1 MTKRLAAATV
11 AALLVAGGV
20 TAGWLS
26 TPRGNSHAQAGVPVD
41 TTAVVRTTLTT
52 TTQLSG
58 TLGYAGSYAL
68 TPQLPGTITA
78 VSAPG
83 TVIRRGQR
91 AYEVNGV
98 GVFLFYGARPAWRRF
113 AVGMTPGPDVRE
125 LEQNLA
131 GLGFG
136 GDLSVDDTFTWVT
149 ARAVRDWQDATDQPV
164 TGAVDLGRIA
174 FVPTALRIVSD
185 DVPVGAPATPG
196 QSVVTASSPD
206 PVVTVPV
213 PATQTYLVHR
223 GDRVTVT
230 MPSGAASTGRVVSIS
245 AVAASSD
252 DSGDQ
257 SNAPNAPN
265 GSNGPQPA
273 SVPAQVGLDHPAVA
287 AGLDQAPVTVTIVDR
302 QVHNALAVP
311 ITALVA
317 LAGGG
322 YAVWVDS
329 GSARHLVGVT
339 PGLFADTL
347 VQVTTA
353 GLKVG
358 DRVEVPAQ

>member
-11 AALLVAGGV
+11 VALLAAGGV
-20 TAGWLS
+20 TAWWLA
-26 TPRGNSHAQAGVPVD
+26 TPRGGSHAQAGVPVD
-41 TTAVVRTTLTT
+41 TAAVVRTTLTT

-58 TLGYAGSYAL
+58 TLGYAGSDAL
-68 TPQLPGTITA
+68 TPQLPGTVTA
-78 VSAPG
+78 LPAPG
-83 TVIRRGQR
+83 TVIRRGQH

-98 GVFLFYGARPAWRRF
+98 GVFLFYGPRPAWRRF
-113 AVGMTPGPDVRE
+113 AVGMTPGPDVLE

-136 GDLSVDDTFTWVT
+136 DDLLVDDTFTSAT
-149 ARAVRDWQDATDQPV
+149 EQAVRDWQDATGQPV

-185 DVPVGAPATPG
+185 DVALGSPATPG

-206 PVVTVPV
+206 PIVTVPV

-230 MPSGAASTGRVVSIS
+230 MPSGATSTGRVVSIS
-245 AVAASSD
+245 AVAASNN

-257 SNAPNAPN
+257 SNAPSGQNA
-265 GSNGPQPA
+265 PQPA
-273 SVPAQVGLDHPAVA
+273 SVPAQVGLDHPSAA
-287 AGLDQAPVTVTIVDR
+287 AGLDQAPVTITVVDR
-302 QVHNALAVP
+302 QAHNVLAVP

-322 YAVWVDS
+322 YAVWVDA

-347 VQVTTA
+347 VQVSTA
-353 GLKVG
+353 GLRVG

>member
-1 MTKRLAAATV
+1 MTRRLAAATV
-11 AALLVAGGV
+11 VALLAAGGV
-20 TAGWLS
+20 TGWWLA
-26 TPRGNSHAQAGVPVD
+26 TPRDGSHAQAGVPVD
-41 TTAVVRTTLTT
+41 TAAVVRTTLTT

-68 TPQLPGTITA
+68 TPQLAGTVTA
-78 VSAPG
+78 LPAPG
-83 TVIRRGQR
+83 TVVRRGQH
-91 AYEVNGV
+91 AYEVNGI
-98 GVFLFYGARPAWRRF
+98 GVFLFYGPRPAWRRF
-113 AVGMTPGPDVRE
+113 AVGMAPGPDVLE

-131 GLGFG
+131 ALGFG
-136 GDLSVDDTFTWVT
+136 DDLLVDDTFTWAT
-149 ARAVRDWQDATDQPV
+149 GQALRDWQEATGQPV
-164 TGAVDLGRIA
+164 TGTVDLGRIA
-174 FVPTALRIVSD
+174 FVPTALRVVSD
-185 DVPVGAPATPG
+185 DVALGAPATPG
-196 QSVVTASSPD
+196 QNVVTASSPD

-230 MPSGAASTGRVVSIS
+230 MPSGATSTGRVVSIS
-245 AVAASSD
+245 AVAASSS

-273 SVPAQVGLDHPAVA
+273 SVPAQVGLDRPSAA
-287 AGLDQAPVTVTIVDR
+287 AGLDQAPVTVTVVDR
-302 QVHNALAVP
+302 QAHNVLAVP

-329 GSARHLVGVT
+329 GTSRHLVAVT

-347 VQVTTA
+347 VQVSTA
-353 GLKVG
+353 GLRVG
-358 DRVEVPAQ
+358 DHVEVPVQ